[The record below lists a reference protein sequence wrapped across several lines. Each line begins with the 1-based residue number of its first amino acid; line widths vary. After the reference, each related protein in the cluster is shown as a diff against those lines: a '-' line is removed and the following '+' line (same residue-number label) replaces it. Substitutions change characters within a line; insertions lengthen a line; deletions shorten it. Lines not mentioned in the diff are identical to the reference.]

1 MSDKEGEAKSKRL
14 IDSLESREQK
24 SEDEEKRSTRK
35 KPRID
40 YSEEKKASSSKDAAP
55 VDPQAGTSAT
65 ATTGEPSKSGK
76 AEEEDDD
83 IQEVTP
89 AEVKTKPEAGSSN
102 ESPSKGTEDKPDDL
116 LGLPVEQVNIKLI
129 RHSMGSLLF

>member
-1 MSDKEGEAKSKRL
+1 MSDKEAEEVKPKRL
-14 IDSLESREQK
+14 IDSQHK

-40 YSEEKKASSSKDAAP
+40 YSEEKKASSSKEAALT
-55 VDPQAGTSAT
+55 DPSTGTGAI

-76 AEEEDDD
+76 GEEEDDE

-89 AEVKTKPEAGSSN
+89 AEVKTKPEAGPSN
-102 ESPSKGTEDKPDDL
+102 ESPSKGTDDKPDDL
-116 LGLPVEQVNIKLI
+116 LGLPVEQVNI
-129 RHSMGSLLF
+129 